1 MAKFY
6 VSFPCIWF
14 TYVEADSPQE
24 AAELA
29 ESKAPS
35 NIEIDGCAF
44 VANDETGEE
53 FEDI

>member
-6 VSFPCIWF
+6 VSFPCTWS
-14 TYVEADSPQE
+14 TYVDADSPKE
-24 AAELA
+24 AADIA
-29 ESKAPS
+29 ECEVPRDVQ
-35 NIEIDGCAF
+35 IDGLAF